1 MFFIKYFFENLN
13 LWHHGCM
20 NFPCMRVLLHYGIA
34 KYKISTLPPPLVT
47 WDEVTSGQC
56 RIFTKQSSDEQE
68 GGREH
73 YRRNDVIDHCHP
85 IGFSLS
91 VMTPEHWQD
100 LTSFFCTFPAPVM
113 LNSVWDPHP
122 QQARISWVI
131 CICPYFC
138 SRRWQHLCM
147 GISKSAPP
155 SSILHPPSS
164 ILHVALSLAFCL
176 LSATLLT

>member
-68 GGREH
+68 GGGNIIGETMWLIT
-73 YRRNDVIDHCHP
+73 VIQLA
-85 IGFSLS
+85 S
-91 VMTPEHWQD
+91 
-100 LTSFFCTFPAPVM
+100 A
-113 LNSVWDPHP
+113 SVWWRRSIDKIWPPSFVHFQP
-122 QQARISWVI
+122 RWCSTVSETRTLNRLGSAESFAFVLISALEDD
-131 CICPYFC
+131 
-138 SRRWQHLCM
+138 S
-147 GISKSAPP
+147 ISVWESVNPPPLPP
-155 SSILHPPSS
+155 SSILRPPSS
-164 ILHVALSLAFCL
+164 MLH
-176 LSATLLT
+176 SAWPSVC